1 MNSNR
6 LLCNIRN
13 VKRPIIGL
21 VQGRKIVRDEL
32 NVEISKRQYLNIMSK
47 CSVYG
52 IVNGDELVVYSG
64 ARFDELLEIQNA
76 ISAKNTKPVE
86 NIKEEVIEKKE
97 EKVEEVKPIIE
108 EPKVEDIIEEP
119 VQPVEDVI
127 PEVVSEPNIVEE
139 KPTIEMVQYTE
150 SNEEEAVE
158 ENNTEEES
166 VSDNDQ
172 NTNKYNNRNNRKNKR
187 KNH

>member
-86 NIKEEVIEKKE
+86 EVIKEKE

-119 VQPVEDVI
+119 IQPVEEVI
-127 PEVVSEPNIVEE
+127 SEVVSEPNVVEE
-139 KPTIEMVQYTE
+139 EPTIEMVQYTE
-150 SNEEEAVE
+150 SNEEEVVE
-158 ENNTEEES
+158 ENTSEEES
-166 VSDNDQ
+166 ISDNDQ

>member
-32 NVEISKRQYLNIMSK
+32 NVEISKRQYLNIMNK

-86 NIKEEVIEKKE
+86 EVIKKKE

-119 VQPVEDVI
+119 IQPVEEVI
-127 PEVVSEPNIVEE
+127 PEIVSEPNIVEE
-139 KPTIEMVQYTE
+139 ESDIEMVQYTE
-150 SNEEEAVE
+150 SNEEVVE
-158 ENNTEEES
+158 ENTSEEES

>member
-32 NVEISKRQYLNIMSK
+32 NVEISKRQYLNIMNK

-86 NIKEEVIEKKE
+86 EVIKKKE

-108 EPKVEDIIEEP
+108 EPKIEDIIEEP
-119 VQPVEDVI
+119 VQPVEEVI

-139 KPTIEMVQYTE
+139 EPTIEMVQYTE
-150 SNEEEAVE
+150 SNEEEVVE
-158 ENNTEEES
+158 ENTSEEES
-166 VSDNDQ
+166 ISDNDQ